1 MKYLVNGLSPNM
13 FDFKNSGKVVVK
25 IDHLD
30 SREFCDSIKDAV
42 SMIGHQST
50 ADLINAL
57 CDTSFKMN
65 RGSFTSNKGDE
76 IYIITLSIRLE
87 EGKVLTLDEISQLL
101 QQDKIRY
108 NTYKKRVI

>member
-30 SREFCDSIKDAV
+30 TKEFCDSIKDAV
-42 SMIGHQST
+42 NMIGHQST
-50 ADLINAL
+50 ADLVNIL
-57 CDTSFKMN
+57 CGTNFKMN

-76 IYIITLSIRLE
+76 IYIITLTTRLE
-87 EGKVLTLDEISQLL
+87 EGKILTLDEISQLL
-101 QQDKIRY
+101 QESKIKFMRA
-108 NTYKKRVI
+108 IQIE